1 MTTPSQSIAHAMQH
15 SRHFKHLLE
24 SRPWLQEQL
33 QETLDRA
40 LTRVDLQAFLNASP
54 AADESGLSRR
64 LRELKAWAAS
74 HALVRDLSGI
84 ASLTE
89 VTRTMSLIA
98 EVSLA
103 AAQTSLHAQLVALH
117 GQPRSADGRA
127 LEMIVV
133 GMGKLGGMELN
144 VSSDI
149 DLIFIYPED
158 GETDGPRQIGN
169 FDFFTRLG
177 RALIRVLSELTGDGY
192 VFRVDMRLRPNGDS
206 GPLVASFDMLENYFI
221 TQGREWER
229 YAWIKARALTGDRHD
244 ELQSI
249 VRPFVFRKYLDFG
262 AINAMRALHARIRKE
277 VERRDRHD
285 NIKLGPGGIREI
297 EFIAQVF
304 QLIRGGGDHS
314 LQIRPTLAVLEI
326 LEQHG
331 LLDTQTVRE
340 LTDAYIF
347 LRKLEHRIQYL
358 DDAQTH
364 SLPADGKDRESLAR
378 TMGLADAAALLH
390 TLDGFRQNVCRH
402 FSAVFADP
410 EATEPPLLSVWMNA
424 SESGPTSASLGELG
438 YRYPHDSSELL
449 NGFRTGSRVR
459 TMNNE
464 ARQRLDAVMPRILA
478 LAARRANPDDT
489 LARMINLLEAIC
501 RRSAYLALL
510 QQYPQALSRVIEL
523 VSSSRWAAGYV
534 TQHPI
539 LLDELLDNRLNADEP
554 DWAAL
559 AQELA
564 ASMDT
569 LGDDMERQ
577 MDVMREWHHAQVF
590 HLLNQDLMG
599 QLSVEHLS
607 DHLSALAD
615 TILEETL
622 RQTWKRSHRHLN
634 EHHYAILGYGKLGG
648 KELGYASDLDLVF
661 IHDDPDPDSQLI
673 YSRLSQRI
681 TTWLDSHT
689 GAGQLFEIDTR
700 LRPNGAAGLIV
711 VSLEAFEQYQR
722 REAWVWE
729 HQALT
734 RARFCAG
741 DRKLGEKFEKLRIE
755 LLGQPREIP
764 ALRAE
769 ILSMRQ
775 KMRLNSAGKS
785 DGFNLKHDTGGLIDV
800 EFIVQFLVL
809 AYAHKHPKLVGNKGN
824 IALLGMAAEAG
835 LIPAG
840 LASSVA
846 DAYRIMRHAQHG
858 LRLNEA
864 GNVSHEEYLDEV
876 RLPVQELWQQVFGV
890 VIDDPEALQRP

>member
-1 MTTPSQSIAHAMQH
+1 MTPSSQKIAFAMQH
-15 SRHFKHLLE
+15 SRHLTRLLA
-24 SRPWLQEQL
+24 SRTWLQERL
-33 QETLDRA
+33 QGSLDKA
-40 LTRVDLQAFLNASP
+40 LTREDLQAFLNEVQIQ
-54 AADESGLSRR
+54 DEAHLSTR
-64 LRELKAWAAS
+64 LRALKTWAAS
-74 HALVRDLSGI
+74 HVMVRDLNGT
-84 ASLTE
+84 APLTE
-89 VTRTMSLIA
+89 VTHTMSLIA

-103 AAQTSLHAQLVALH
+103 TAQTFLHAQLCTQY
-117 GQPRSADGRA
+117 GQPRNAEGRA

-133 GMGKLGGMELN
+133 GMGKLGGRELN

-158 GETDGPRQIGN
+158 GETDGARRIGC
-169 FDFFTRLG
+169 FDYFTRLG
-177 RALIRVLSELTGDGY
+177 RAMIRSLSELTGDGY

-229 YAWIKARALTGDRHD
+229 YAWIKARPLTGHRHP

-262 AINAMRALHARIRKE
+262 AINAMRALHTQIRKE

-304 QLIRGGGDHS
+304 QLIRGGGDNT
-314 LQIRPTLAVLEI
+314 LQIRPTLEVLGT
-326 LEQHG
+326 LGLHG
-331 LLDTQTVRE
+331 QLDTQTVQE
-340 LTDAYIF
+340 LTEAYVF
-347 LRKLEHRIQYL
+347 LRQLEHRIQYL

-364 SLPADGKDRESLAR
+364 SLPEAPADRASLAETLGLPDTR
-378 TMGLADAAALLH
+378 TLLE
-390 TLDGFRQNVCRH
+390 TLDGFRQKVCRH
-402 FSAVFADP
+402 FAAVFSDP
-410 EATEPPLLSVWMNA
+410 VESEHPLLSVWLNA
-424 SESGPTSASLGELG
+424 GEYGPTSACLGELG

-449 NGFRTGSRVR
+449 AGFRTGSRVR

-464 ARQRLDAVMPRILA
+464 ARLRLDAVMPRILA
-478 LAARRANPDDT
+478 LAAHQPNPDET
-489 LARMINLLEAIC
+489 LARMISLLEAIC

-510 QQYPQALSRVIEL
+510 QQYPQALTRVIEL
-523 VSSSRWAAGYV
+523 VASSRWAAGYV

-539 LLDELLDNRLNADEP
+539 LLDELLDNRINAEEP
-554 DWAAL
+554 DWRMF

-564 ASMDT
+564 AAMDA

-577 MDVMREWHHAQVF
+577 MDVMREAHHAQVF
-590 HLLNQDLMG
+590 RLLNQDLTG

-622 RQTWKRSHRHLN
+622 RQTWKRAHRHLT
-634 EHHYAILGYGKLGG
+634 EPRFAILGYGKLGG

-673 YSRLSQRI
+673 YSRLAQRI

-741 DRKLGEKFEKLRIE
+741 NSELGERFEKLRIG
-755 LLGQPREIP
+755 LLSQPREIET
-764 ALRAE
+764 LRAK
-769 ILSMRQ
+769 ILSMRE
-775 KMRLNSAGKS
+775 KMRLNFAGKS
-785 DGFNLKHDTGGLIDV
+785 DGFNLKHDAGGLIDV

-809 AYAHKHPKLVGNKGN
+809 AHTHKHPELVANRGN
-824 IALLGMAAEAG
+824 IALLGMAADAG
-835 LIPAG
+835 LIPSG
-840 LASSVA
+840 LAAAVA
-846 DAYRIMRHAQHG
+846 NSYRMMRHAQHG

-864 GNVSHEEYLDEV
+864 GNVSHDEHLDEV
-876 RLPVQELWQQVFGV
+876 RLPVQALWQRVFGA
-890 VIDDPEALQRP
+890 ETA